1 MNTSKFTVMGPNKAF
16 SLSSRKSS
24 HLSYSLLFGQL
35 QMFQEGKISCRHGI
49 AIQQRIMHNSM
60 NWKSRHGKC
69 KIFSMDLWYIKHMY
83 FVFFVLFHF
92 IFIECLVVVVDLI
105 FVFKSNQL
113 ISPVRL
119 VCAIEGKER
128 QSILL
133 ISRHI
138 ETCIVFYLNK

>member
-1 MNTSKFTVMGPNKAF
+1 
-16 SLSSRKSS
+16 
-24 HLSYSLLFGQL
+24 
-35 QMFQEGKISCRHGI
+35 
-49 AIQQRIMHNSM
+49 
-60 NWKSRHGKC
+60 
-69 KIFSMDLWYIKHMY
+69 MY
-83 FVFFVLFHF
+83 FGFFVLFRF

-113 ISPVRL
+113 VRL

>member
-1 MNTSKFTVMGPNKAF
+1 
-16 SLSSRKSS
+16 
-24 HLSYSLLFGQL
+24 
-35 QMFQEGKISCRHGI
+35 
-49 AIQQRIMHNSM
+49 
-60 NWKSRHGKC
+60 
-69 KIFSMDLWYIKHMY
+69 MY
-83 FVFFVLFHF
+83 FGFFVLFRF
-92 IFIECLVVVVDLI
+92 IFIECLVVVVDLM
-105 FVFKSNQL
+105 FVFKTNQL